1 MKNTINTK
9 PILSF
14 MKENHLNKA
23 AFCRLCG
30 ISVYSLNK
38 ILTNPKGLRVTP
50 IVKIVNLLNI
60 KLSDLLN
67 T

>member
-1 MKNTINTK
+1 
-9 PILSF
+9 